1 MKRGP
6 KLSPAQRQQL
16 LTCYLENGFHAARP
30 LAESFG
36 VRAKYLSKLARNNG
50 HTGNRRR
57 NAACAVIRKAPPPD
71 PRWQWAIAR
80 GPVLA

>member
-6 KLSPAQRQQL
+6 KLTPAQRQAL
-16 LTCYLENGFHAARP
+16 LACYLEHGFHAARP

-36 VRAKYLSKLARNNG
+36 VRAKYLAQLARHNG
-50 HTGNRRR
+50 HTNNHQRKNR
-57 NAACAVIRKAPPPD
+57 AVRKATHKD

-80 GPVLA
+80 GPVLI